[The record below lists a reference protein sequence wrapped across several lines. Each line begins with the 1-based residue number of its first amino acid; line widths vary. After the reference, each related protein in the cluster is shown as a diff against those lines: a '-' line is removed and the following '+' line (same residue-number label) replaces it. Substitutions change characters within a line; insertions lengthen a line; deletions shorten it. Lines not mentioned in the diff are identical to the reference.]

1 MDHAPAP
8 RASPA
13 EREGEAV
20 RVGRHGRDARP
31 RPGDAP
37 RVEAGVSAVEL
48 VIVLPI
54 LLSLVLG
61 MFSGG
66 IAYDH
71 KLSLTH
77 AAREAGRFGATLP
90 FDPGDPGAWLTAVAD
105 RAEEAAVGKVSSGE
119 PGRYICVAY
128 AHPDEGIAERL
139 ERTDSGDSFSSG
151 DCPDVD
157 DDDLPD
163 DQARAQVRLERNSDF
178 NAFFFST
185 TITVSST
192 AVARHEVT
200 E

>member
-1 MDHAPAP
+1 MDDVPVPLSAGRRP
-8 RASPA
+8 RREQTRVERHTGHQGHGGGARSPA
-13 EREGEAV
+13 
-20 RVGRHGRDARP
+20 
-31 RPGDAP
+31 
-37 RVEAGVSAVEL
+37 GVAAAEL
-48 VIVLPI
+48 VIILPI
-54 LLSLVLG
+54 LLALVLG

-90 FDPGDPGAWLTAVAD
+90 FNDATTWLDAVAD

-128 AHPDEGIAERL
+128 AHPAEGIAQRL
-139 ERTDSGDSFSSG
+139 ERTDSGDAISTG
-151 DCPDVD
+151 DCPNVD

-163 DQARAQVRLERNSDF
+163 DQARAQVRLERDSDF

-192 AVARHEVT
+192 AVSRHEVT
-200 E
+200 G